1 MNIEE
6 LNLTLRA
13 YHCLKRAGIHT
24 TEQLNGMTSEDLMRF
39 RNVGVN
45 TAAEILRRMKELIR
59 TNADRIR
66 SMNDEELAAFIR
78 DEQCN
83 AILLQRIES
92 IPTILDHLQQSA
104 EKEGQSDSFP

>member
-1 MNIEE
+1 MKIEE
-6 LNLTLRA
+6 LNLTLCA

-24 TEQLNGMTSEDLMRF
+24 TEQLSGMTSEDLMRIKS
-39 RNVGVN
+39 VGVN
-45 TAAEILRRMKELIR
+45 TAAEILCRLKEQAR

-83 AILLQRIES
+83 AVLLQRIES
-92 IPTILDHLQQSA
+92 MPEILHHLQQNA
-104 EKEGQSDSFP
+104 EKGDKCGSVP